1 MKQQAKNFGIVEPIQ
16 LWLETVERLK
26 GEILK
31 GVVHPLIATHSK
43 VTCDREYLTGN
54 NYVCVNINVEC
65 NGRKEIF
72 AIDIYPSDDGHEVVF
87 SLLRR
92 KYRNSL
98 YKMTKGTEDETSER
112 DEMIGRMVEKSPK
125 ESPLHGFS
133 RRDDGFKRMEKK
145 MPLNRSDNLINFIMD
160 ELLKIISEI
169 RGDRAHP
176 LITGL

>member
-1 MKQQAKNFGIVEPIQ
+1 MKQPAKNFGIVEPIQ

-54 NYVCVNINVEC
+54 NYVCININVEC

-112 DEMIGRMVEKSPK
+112 DEIVGRMVEQSSKG
-125 ESPLHGFS
+125 SPLHGFS

-145 MPLNRSDNLINFIMD
+145 MQLSWSGNLINSIVD
-160 ELLKIISEI
+160 EVVKIVSAV
-169 RGDRAHP
+169 RGNR
-176 LITGL
+176 